1 MNTKTETA
9 PRKRIHPQMFAL
21 YIAMASISMM
31 FAGLTSAYIVRK
43 SQPNWRIYELP
54 HVFWISTFVI
64 VLSSITIAL
73 GLRAFKARKIPRYRM
88 LVGITL
94 ILGISFGALQ
104 YLGFYEL
111 YHLPQPVIVAGNP
124 SESFLFVIWGLHLL
138 HIAGGVVALLIV
150 FIRSFRKN
158 IKEYNTT
165 GLAIVANYWHFVD
178 VLWIYLFIFFLM
190 N

>member
-1 MNTKTETA
+1 MNTV

-21 YIAMASISMM
+21 YIGMASIAMM

-43 SQPNWRIYELP
+43 SQPNWRLYELP
-54 HVFWISTFVI
+54 GVFWVSTVTI
-64 VLSSITIAL
+64 VLSSVTIAL
-73 GLRAFKARKIPRYRM
+73 ALKAFKARRM
-88 LVGITL
+88 LQYRLLAGLTL
-94 ILGISFGALQ
+94 LLGLAFGLLQ

-111 YHLPQPVIVAGNP
+111 YHLPQPVQVSGNP
-124 SESFLFVIWGLHLL
+124 SESFLFIIWGLHLL

-150 FIRSFRKN
+150 FLRSFRRN
-158 IKEYNTT
+158 VKEYNTT

-178 VLWIYLFIFFLM
+178 VLWIYLFIFFMM

>member
-1 MNTKTETA
+1 MTTETA
-9 PRKRIHPQMFAL
+9 QKKRIHPQMFAL
-21 YIAMASISMM
+21 YIAMASIAMM

-54 HVFWISTFVI
+54 GIFWVSTAAI
-64 VLSSITIAL
+64 ILSSVTIAL
-73 GLRAFKARKIPRYRM
+73 SLRALKARQISRYRL
-88 LVGITL
+88 LVFATL
-94 ILGISFGALQ
+94 ILGIGFGVLQ

-111 YHLPQPVIVAGNP
+111 YHLPQPVKVAGNP

-138 HIAGGVVALLIV
+138 HIAGGILALIVV

-178 VLWIYLFIFFLM
+178 VLWIYLFIFFMM
-190 N
+190 NQ